1 MLRALTAEAPEH
13 PQAKALLFRMK
24 SQDYELVISRQ
35 VIREYLVQI
44 TRPQTYSQPLA
55 YPDVQSKMQVI
66 QRLFKIV
73 DDTEA
78 VTSRLL
84 QLLKDFP
91 TQGKQIHDANIVAAM
106 LVNGSGT
113 LLTINLRDMKRFE
126 PLISIITP

>member
-1 MLRALTAEAPEH
+1 
-13 PQAKALLFRMK
+13 MK

-35 VIREYLVQI
+35 VICEYLVQI
-44 TRPQTYSQPLA
+44 TQPQTYSQPLA
-55 YPDVQSKMQVI
+55 YPDVQSKMQII

-78 VTSRLL
+78 VASRLL

-91 TQGKQIHDANIVAAM
+91 TQGKQIHDANVVATI
-106 LVNGSGT
+106 LVNGIGA

-126 PLISIITP
+126 PLISILTP